1 MQSPEMEHGNDRDV
15 IDSGQLAAIQNG
27 KLANNT
33 HDFGG
38 VNSLEKVRE
47 ILFGN
52 QLRDVEKKFARLEER
67 LLKEC
72 LNSREEN
79 KKRLDNLEN
88 YIKQELESLSKRM
101 KQEQGNR
108 EETLHNLAE
117 ENKKITTALE
127 NKLNQFD
134 EHVNNSQ
141 REMREQ
147 ILNQS
152 KNLHDD
158 MLQKYAE
165 ILEILRREA
174 EELRHAK
181 TDRSTLANLLSELAI
196 RLNSQ

>member
-1 MQSPEMEHGNDRDV
+1 MQSPEMERESDRNV
-15 IDSGQLAAIQNG
+15 IDSGSINSS
-27 KLANNT
+27 KLASNG
-33 HDFGG
+33 HDLTG
-38 VNSLEKVRE
+38 VNSLDKVRD

-67 LLKEC
+67 LFKEC

-79 KKRLDNLEN
+79 KKRLDSLES
-88 YIKQELESLSKRM
+88 YVKQEFESLSQRM

-108 EETLHNLAE
+108 DETIQSLAE

-147 ILNQS
+147 ILSQS
-152 KNLHDD
+152 KSLHDD
-158 MLQKYAE
+158 IVQKYEE

>member
-1 MQSPEMEHGNDRDV
+1 MQSPEMERESDRNV
-15 IDSGQLAAIQNG
+15 IDSGSINSS
-27 KLANNT
+27 KLASNG
-33 HDFGG
+33 HDLTG
-38 VNSLEKVRE
+38 VNSLDKVRD

-67 LLKEC
+67 LFKEC
-72 LNSREEN
+72 LNSREES
-79 KKRLDNLEN
+79 KKRLDSLES
-88 YIKQELESLSKRM
+88 YVKQEFESLSQRM

-108 EETLHNLAE
+108 DETIQSLAE

-147 ILNQS
+147 ILSQS
-152 KNLHDD
+152 KSLHDD
-158 MLQKYAE
+158 IVQKYEE
-165 ILEILRREA
+165 ILAILRREA

>member
-1 MQSPEMEHGNDRDV
+1 MHSPEMDRENDRNIV
-15 IDSGQLAAIQNG
+15 DSVQIASIQNG

-38 VNSLEKVRE
+38 INSLDKVRE

-52 QLRDVEKKFARLEER
+52 QLRDVEKNFARLEER

-72 LNSREEN
+72 FNSREEN

-108 EETLHNLAE
+108 DETLQNLAE

-134 EHVNNSQ
+134 EQVNNSQ

-152 KNLHDD
+152 KTLHDD
-158 MLQKYAE
+158 ILQKYEE
-165 ILEILRREA
+165 ILETLRREA
-174 EELRHAK
+174 EELRSAK

>member
-1 MQSPEMEHGNDRDV
+1 MESPEIEHGNDRNA
-15 IDSGQLAAIQNG
+15 IDSGSTHSSKLGNNGHDLA
-27 KLANNT
+27 
-33 HDFGG
+33 G
-38 VNSLEKVRE
+38 VNSLDKVRD

-67 LLKEC
+67 LFKESV
-72 LNSREEN
+72 NSREEN
-79 KKRLDNLEN
+79 KKRLDNLES
-88 YIKQELESLSKRM
+88 YVKQELESLSKRM
-101 KQEQGNR
+101 KQEQGNHD
-108 EETLHNLAE
+108 ETLQNLAE

-134 EHVNNSQ
+134 EHVNSSQ

-158 MLQKYAE
+158 ILQKYEE

>member
-1 MQSPEMEHGNDRDV
+1 MQSPEMEHGNDRNV
-15 IDSGQLAAIQNG
+15 MDSSSNHSSKLGNNGYDLA
-27 KLANNT
+27 
-33 HDFGG
+33 G
-38 VNSLEKVRE
+38 VNSLDKVRD

-52 QLRDVEKKFARLEER
+52 QLRDVEKKFPRLEER
-67 LLKEC
+67 LFKEC
-72 LNSREEN
+72 VNSREEN
-79 KKRLDNLEN
+79 KKRLDSLES
-88 YIKQELESLSKRM
+88 YIKQELESLSKQM
-101 KQEQGNR
+101 KQEQGSHD
-108 EETLHNLAE
+108 ETLQNLAE

-134 EHVNNSQ
+134 EHVNTSQ

-152 KNLHDD
+152 KSLHDD
-158 MLQKYAE
+158 ILQKYEE

>member
-1 MQSPEMEHGNDRDV
+1 MHSPEMEHGNDRNV
-15 IDSGQLAAIQNG
+15 IDSASIHSS
-27 KLANNT
+27 KLANNS
-33 HDFGG
+33 HDLAGA
-38 VNSLEKVRE
+38 NSLDKVRD

-67 LLKEC
+67 LFKEC
-72 LNSREEN
+72 VNLREEN
-79 KKRLDNLEN
+79 KKRLDNLES
-88 YIKQELESLSKRM
+88 YIKQELESLSKQM
-101 KQEQGNR
+101 KQEQGSHN
-108 EETLHNLAE
+108 ETLQNLAE
-117 ENKKITTALE
+117 EKKKITTALE

-134 EHVNNSQ
+134 EHVNTSQ

-158 MLQKYAE
+158 ILQKYQE

>member
-1 MQSPEMEHGNDRDV
+1 MQSPEMEHGNDRNV
-15 IDSGQLAAIQNG
+15 IDSGSIHSGQ
-27 KLANNT
+27 LANNG
-33 HDFGG
+33 HDLTG
-38 VNSLEKVRE
+38 VNSLDKVRD

-67 LLKEC
+67 LFKEC
-72 LNSREEN
+72 MNSREEN
-79 KKRLDNLEN
+79 KKRLDNLES

-101 KQEQGNR
+101 KQEQGSHD
-108 EETLHNLAE
+108 ETLQNLAE
-117 ENKKITTALE
+117 ESKKTTTALE

-134 EHVNNSQ
+134 EHVNTSQ

-158 MLQKYAE
+158 ILQKYEE
-165 ILEILRREA
+165 ILVILRREA
-174 EELRHAK
+174 EELRSAK